1 MTEQKGLNRRQF
13 ITKGG
18 LAVAG
23 ATLAVSGLGA
33 LLTACT
39 PEEKAPVVN
48 TPAQCEVPKWPYTWT
63 KLDPSVVE
71 ERAYKKYGEAG

>member
-1 MTEQKGLNRRQF
+1 MKKGLDRREF

-33 LLTACT
+33 ILSGCDKEPVHGDNGNIKV
-39 PEEKAPVVN
+39 PEYPFAWV
-48 TPAQCEVPKWPYTWT
+48 
-63 KLDPSVVE
+63 KLDPDAVA
-71 ERAYKKYGEAG
+71 ERAYNSYKESG

>member
-1 MTEQKGLNRRQF
+1 MSEQKGINRRQF

-33 LLTACT
+33 LLTACSPEAKT
-39 PEEKAPVVN
+39 PA
-48 TPAQCEVPKWPYTWT
+48 PAQCEVPKWPFTWT
-63 KLDPSVVE
+63 KLDTKVVE
-71 ERAYKKYGEAG
+71 DRAYKKYGEAG

>member
-1 MTEQKGLNRRQF
+1 MSEQNGLNRRQF
-13 ITKGG
+13 LTKGG

-33 LLTACT
+33 LLTACS
-39 PEEKAPVVN
+39 PEEKPPAVVVP
-48 TPAQCEVPKWPYTWT
+48 TQPEVPKWPFTWT
-63 KLDPSVVE
+63 KLDASVVE